1 MFRISRRLDYGL
13 QLMIALASQSDNRP
27 QSTAALAERLNI
39 PLPFL
44 HQIGHMLMQAGLIK
58 ASPGPHGGIRLNRT
72 PEAITLLQIVE
83 ILEGPVSLHPCQDNT
98 GDCPP
103 DEYSITQSTWDIL
116 QDKVTEH
123 LRNITLGSMEVS
135 AQNLLDYSKWATQQ
149 AAGSYNMQSKGL
161 LQSR

>member
-13 QLMIALASQSDNRP
+13 QLMIALASQPENRP
-27 QSTAALAERLNI
+27 QSTAVLAEKLYI

-58 ASPGPHGGIRLNRT
+58 ASPGPHGGIRLNRSS
-72 PEAITLLQIVE
+72 ESITLLQIVE
-83 ILEGPVSLHPCQDNT
+83 ILEGSVSLDPCQENN

-103 DEYSITQSTWDIL
+103 EENSITQSTWDVL
-116 QDKVTEH
+116 QDKLTDH

-135 AQNLLDYSKWATQQ
+135 AQSILDYSKWATRQ
-149 AAGSYNMQSKGL
+149 ASGILSHAA
-161 LQSR
+161 